1 MENSSHRDT
10 TQHRNNFYV
19 ASDEIK
25 NHIKTTYRDTGKMT
39 FRNSVFSGDNL
50 QRVRT
55 LIFSDKESWEEFDN
69 DDVIS
74 DIRGR
79 RYSFV
84 ADGNWLSHNTSN
96 NIENEINFNGE
107 E

>member
-1 MENSSHRDT
+1 MAWKIQFTETRPSTSV
-10 TQHRNNFYV
+10 NFYV

-25 NHIKTTYRDTGKMT
+25 NHIKTTYLDTGKMIS
-39 FRNSVFSGDNL
+39 RNSVFSGDNL
-50 QRVRT
+50 QRIRT

-74 DIRGR
+74 DIRAAR
-79 RYSFV
+79 
-84 ADGNWLSHNTSN
+84 LSHNTSN
-96 NIENEINFNGE
+96 NIENESNFNGE

>member
-1 MENSSHRDT
+1 MAWKIQFTETRPSTSV
-10 TQHRNNFYV
+10 NFYV

-74 DIRGR
+74 DNGGR
-79 RYSFV
+79 
-84 ADGNWLSHNTSN
+84 LSHNTSN
-96 NIENEINFNGE
+96 NIELKHNFNWRRVIS
-107 E
+107 